1 MFRPGEKATIHT
13 AVKRADL
20 ADLEQ
25 MLASGANINEID
37 NMSFSPL
44 HWAANVGAIE
54 ILQFLLWNKADPTIV
69 SDRGWTPVHIA
80 AIRGYEA
87 CIQSLADRGVSLSAQ
102 DHHGFTPGHLAA
114 VHGNSSCLLALLR
127 LGADVETA
135 NQHGWTMLHCA
146 AFHGR
151 LGCVQVLLRW
161 GFRIEDVDKQGNTA
175 AHLAAME
182 GHLPVLQCLVSQART
197 PIYLLD
203 TPNDNGDTPETLARR
218 FLKEDVLT
226 YVEKVKAERRDH
238 SHNADMFAL
247 LAFPA
252 HTAAY
257 KGDLE
262 HLQALVDGGV
272 IKIDERDEQG
282 STPLHKA
289 AGQGQIKIIHWLCE
303 NGADPSIRNQLGE
316 RPADVARRYGQLA
329 ALDLLKSHHLSEKEE
344 ESWLEQSALSDIP
357 FSYVEGEPEP
367 GLLYDKE
374 AAIGRAR
381 RKVEKMKKLLDL
393 AKSDYKQL
401 GGEPSP
407 EEVRV
412 QEEFREVN

>member
-1 MFRPGEKATIHT
+1 MFYLFSSLLIVEMLRSGEKSTIHT

-20 ADLEQ
+20 VELQQ

-80 AIRGYEA
+80 AIRGYET

-114 VHGNSSCLLALLR
+114 VHGNSSCLLTLLR
-127 LGADVETA
+127 LGA
-135 NQHGWTMLHCA
+135 
-146 AFHGR
+146 
-151 LGCVQVLLRW
+151 
-161 GFRIEDVDKQGNTA
+161 
-175 AHLAAME
+175 
-182 GHLPVLQCLVSQART
+182 ART

-218 FLKEDVLT
+218 FLKEDVLA
-226 YVEKVKAERRDH
+226 YVEKVKTERRDH
-238 SHNADMFAL
+238 LCNADMFTL

-289 AGQGQIKIIHWLCE
+289 AGQGQIKIIQWLCE

-329 ALDLLKSHHLSEKEE
+329 ALDLLKSHHLSEKDE
-344 ESWLEQSALSDIP
+344 ESWLEQSALSEIP
-357 FSYVEGEPEP
+357 FGYAEGESEP

-374 AAIGRAR
+374 AAIDMTTTLR
-381 RKVEKMKKLLDL
+381 LSSWL
-393 AKSDYKQL
+393 QL
-401 GGEPSP
+401 PSAH
-407 EEVRV
+407 
-412 QEEFREVN
+412 Q